1 MTNWNKWIFG
11 GLGWAMFG
19 PLGGVLGYALGSNM
33 RDNAEGKNSYSKQTH
48 TTGGDF
54 GAAMLVL
61 LAAVMKADGRVLKS
75 ELDFVKQFLI
85 THFGKDQAKE
95 SLLFLKE
102 ILKQD
107 YPMRDVCLQIK
118 GNMDHASR
126 LQLLHVLF
134 GLSESD
140 GYVHPKEVEIIRA
153 IAGYFGV
160 SQKDYESL
168 QAMFYKDTPSAY
180 KVLEAEP
187 NATDEEI
194 KKAYRKMAV
203 KYHPD
208 KVSHLGDDFQKMA
221 EEKFKKLNEAYSLI
235 KKERGLN

>member
-1 MTNWNKWIFG
+1 MTNWNKWIIG

-19 PLGGVLGYALGSNM
+19 PLGGIIGYTLGSNM
-33 RDNAEGKNSYSKQTH
+33 GGSSGGKYAQSGQSH
-48 TTGGDF
+48 TTSGDF

-61 LAAVMKADGRVLKS
+61 LAAVMKADGKVLKS

-85 THFGKDQAKE
+85 THFGKEQAKH
-95 SLLFLKE
+95 SVLFLKD

-118 GNMDHASR
+118 RNMDHASR

-134 GLSESD
+134 GLSAAD
-140 GYVHPKEVEIIRA
+140 GYVHPKEVEVIRA
-153 IAGYFGV
+153 IAGYFGI

-168 QAMFYKDTPSAY
+168 QAMFYKDAPSAY
-180 KVLEAEP
+180 KVLEIKS
-187 NATDEEI
+187 NATDTEV
-194 KKAYRKMAV
+194 KKAYRKMAT

-208 KVSHLGDDFQKMA
+208 KVSYLGEEFQKMA
-221 EEKFKKLNEAYSLI
+221 EEKFKQLNEAYELI
-235 KKERGLN
+235 KKERGMK